1 VIRLARPRLLSNIAV
16 GVLIVLLFLLPVLY
30 VLMMAFE
37 TPAHFLNS
45 PMTPGTPTV
54 SNFGQ
59 AWSSANLGGE
69 LVNTVIFSVV
79 SGALS
84 VAFGLLIAFP
94 VARRL
99 LRGHSMIYT
108 YLFIGMFLPMSIIPM
123 YAEARML
130 GLWDNAVGYILIHIA
145 MPGLPGMA
153 LAVVL
158 LTASISSVPL
168 ELDEAAWMEGS
179 SYLAYLWRVIV
190 PISRPALL
198 IGFLYAML
206 NDWNDII
213 GPVVLLNN
221 PALATVTKGI
231 NSFAGDN
238 SSQYTLIAAA
248 VVIAS
253 LPVVILFIACQRQIN
268 EASLAGSLKG

>member
-1 VIRLARPRLLSNIAV
+1 MIRLARPRLISNVAV

-54 SNFGQ
+54 SNFGT
-59 AWSSANLGGE
+59 AWTSANLGGE
-69 LVNTVIFSVV
+69 LVNTIVYSVV
-79 SGALS
+79 AGALS
-84 VAFGLLIAFP
+84 VALGLLIAFP
-94 VARRL
+94 IARRL
-99 LRGHSMIYT
+99 LRGHAAVYT
-108 YLFIGMFLPMSIIPM
+108 FLFVGMFLPMSIIPM
-123 YAEARML
+123 YAEAQML
-130 GLWDNAVGYILIHIA
+130 GLYNNAIGYIIMHIA

-158 LTASISSVPL
+158 LTASISSVPV
-168 ELDEAAWMEGS
+168 ELDEAAWMEGA
-179 SYLAYLWRVIV
+179 SYLSYLSRVIV
-190 PISRPALL
+190 PLVRPALL

-221 PALATVTKGI
+221 PALEPVTKGI

-253 LPVVILFIACQRQIN
+253 LPIVLLFIACQRQIN
-268 EASLAGSLKG
+268 QASLAGSLKG